1 MKTKFY
7 FQFQTILFGFILL
20 FASFKSNGQALICGN
35 TYPINGTNTPPT
47 SFSTIANA
55 AAYAVTNGITGSGTV
70 TFQLQTGY
78 TSASEPAT
86 GIYLDSVPGANA
98 SRGILIKPASGFSAT
113 ISGSDTARGR
123 INFRN
128 CSYYTIDGRQAG
140 TGTASMTITNTY
152 AVATDSSSAV
162 RFTNGANNNVIKY
175 CILQSSAKSVTN
187 SGVVY
192 FGVGNT
198 YSGNSFNTVEYC
210 NIDGASS
217 SHNGICSFG
226 SSASTAVENTSD
238 TIRNNNIYD
247 YYNNAGASGNAGIR
261 IQTGSNA
268 WYISGNSIYQTTT
281 RAYTGNNLHYGILI
295 GEGSYFQTDYYTI
308 TNNSIGGS
316 AASALGMMNITN
328 STGVCGHAG
337 IYMYLGNG
345 STISNNVIKNISV
358 SYGTASGSYSNAGIY
373 SFLKYSGTVNII
385 NNTIDT
391 TQFTNTLGLV
401 TYSGIQLDNKM
412 DTTYAKNI
420 SPVFNVTGNAVKNIT
435 LNTTGVLNTVLYGMK
450 MATTTVTN
458 QGSGY
463 FCNLTVNA
471 NTNTIDGLKSNGIGT
486 GSYCYGVLANATNTG
501 TSIHLMKIYPTITNN
516 TIRNI
521 YSNGTIASNSSPNAG
536 GIIFTNTTTGGG
548 VYTDTVRIRS
558 NTIYNIYGQNTSDL
572 NISVGGIF
580 VNRGRTDITKNKI
593 YNLYNAAYA
602 SVNTPNVYGINIYS
616 LEANSSVDNN
626 FISIGDTAT
635 TNQAAFGIVNAL
647 SASYALNVYNNT
659 ILISG
664 SSTNKNSAAILRG
677 DPSTFAGMST
687 AINLNNN
694 LLVNRRTS
702 SVSNVAIAM
711 PGTAAFLSDYNT
723 LLTNSAS
730 SVGYYNASNY
740 GYTNWDSVT
749 GTDNYSYFGVVNA
762 TTNFAVNPPTISL
775 SDLFTNVNYSSAAN
789 LLINNANTTCWMLFG
804 KGIAIPSYGLDFLSQ
819 ARSTTLGVP
828 VCIGANEFST
838 TTTPPNNFN
847 MGNYA
852 TNDSI
857 TAFFGGRKVLRIVW
871 GTLALPFTSAY
882 YSGKTNSTYISGK
895 NVSAS
900 YWAITPT
907 GGSTITYSVKI
918 FYGPHEKGT
927 IVNSNTSTRLAY
939 YSGATWNLFSSSY
952 ADITQYPQVATIVG
966 STRQLNSITAFS
978 LTDNVNSLPINLI
991 EFIGTK
997 SNEDVLLNW
1006 ATASELNNKYFAVER
1021 SFDGSNFI
1029 EIGKVKGAM
1038 NSNVSNSYS
1047 FTDKEVQLLNTKIV
1061 YYRLKQV
1068 DANGE
1073 FGYSKTV
1080 NVKYDVT
1087 TNHTVI
1093 VAPNPFN
1100 DKVGISFSDKPST
1113 IHITDVCGKVI
1124 REFSTVNLIENS
1136 LIIDL
1141 TNFEQ
1146 GVYFVNLIY
1155 QDGQQTQKIIKAN

>member
-152 AVATDSSSAV
+152 AVATDSSCAV

-226 SSASTAVENTSD
+226 STASTAVENTSD

-261 IQTGSNA
+261 IQNGSNA

-281 RAYTGNNLHYGILI
+281 RAFTGNNLHYGILI

-316 AASALGMMNITN
+316 AASAVGMMNITN

-420 SPVFNVTGNAVKNIT
+420 TPVFNVTGNAVKNIT
-435 LNTTGVLNTVLYGMK
+435 LNTTGILNTVLYGMK

-458 QGSGY
+458 QGTGY

-536 GIIFTNTTTGGG
+536 GIIFTNTTSGGG
-548 VYTDTVRIRS
+548 TYTDTVRVRN
-558 NTIYNIYGQNTSDL
+558 NTIYNLYGQNTSDL

-580 VNRGRTDITKNKI
+580 VNGGRTDITKNKI

-602 SVNTPNVYGINIYS
+602 SVNHPNVYGINIYQ
-616 LEANSSVDNN
+616 LAATSSVDNN

-647 SASYALNVYNNT
+647 SASYALNIYNNT

-664 SSTNKNSAAILRG
+664 SSTNQYSAAILRG
-677 DPSTFAGMST
+677 DPATFAPVTTS
-687 AINLNNN
+687 
-694 LLVNRRTS
+694 LVIEN
-702 SVSNVAIAM
+702 
-711 PGTAAFLSDYNT
+711 
-723 LLTNSAS
+723 
-730 SVGYYNASNY
+730 
-740 GYTNWDSVT
+740 
-749 GTDNYSYFGVVNA
+749 
-762 TTNFAVNPPTISL
+762 
-775 SDLFTNVNYSSAAN
+775 N
-789 LLINNANTTCWMLFG
+789 LLINRRVDLSFNGWAN
-804 KGIAIPSYGLDFLSQ
+804 GLLM
-819 ARSTTLGVP
+819 P
-828 VCIGANEFST
+828 
-838 TTTPPNNFN
+838 
-847 MGNYA
+847 
-852 TNDSI
+852 
-857 TAFFGGRKVLRIVW
+857 
-871 GTLALPFTSAY
+871 
-882 YSGKTNSTYISGK
+882 
-895 NVSAS
+895 
-900 YWAITPT
+900 
-907 GGSTITYSVKI
+907 GSTPFVSDNNTFLMTTQSNVGGYN
-918 FYGPHEKGT
+918 GT
-927 IVNSNTSTRLAY
+927 AY
-939 YSGATWNLFSSSY
+939 SSSVIDAWRS
-952 ADITQYPQVATIVG
+952 AD
-966 STRQLNSITAFS
+966 R
-978 LTDNVNSLPINLI
+978 
-991 EFIGTK
+991 K
-997 SNEDVLLNW
+997 SV
-1006 ATASELNNKYFAVER
+1006 V
-1021 SFDGSNFI
+1021 
-1029 EIGKVKGAM
+1029 
-1038 NSNVSNSYS
+1038 
-1047 FTDKEVQLLNTKIV
+1047 
-1061 YYRLKQV
+1061 
-1068 DANGE
+1068 
-1073 FGYSKTV
+1073 
-1080 NVKYDVT
+1080 
-1087 TNHTVI
+1087 
-1093 VAPNPFN
+1093 
-1100 DKVGISFSDKPST
+1100 
-1113 IHITDVCGKVI
+1113 
-1124 REFSTVNLIENS
+1124 
-1136 LIIDL
+1136 
-1141 TNFEQ
+1141 
-1146 GVYFVNLIY
+1146 
-1155 QDGQQTQKIIKAN
+1155 